1 MGLAQCLVTAEEVF
15 FSGKGAWVLALLL
28 LRGGV
33 KSPSLECEG
42 GGGAHDHLPLKSSGN
57 AAM

>member
-33 KSPSLECEG
+33 KSPSLECEA
-42 GGGAHDHLPLKSSGN
+42 GGAHDHLPLKSSGN
-57 AAM
+57 AAT